1 MASNMSELEEAE
13 EDVDNDVE
21 VIVPWPHYYTIWDWP
36 KINKVVLDENGV
48 IRNGWR
54 CNWCMNPPA
63 MFALFSAT
71 KALARVLRLPGSDVC
86 PCMGIITKTFVLGY
100 KDLYRR
106 KMDVSRSCSNNKNS
120 MADSIDNIQERT
132 SGAMSAASAKSGAMS
147 AASAG
152 IFLAAA
158 SESAN
163 KCGAFLV

>member
-21 VIVPWPHYYTIWDWP
+21 VIVPWPHHYTIWDCP
-36 KINKVVLDENGV
+36 KINKVVSDENGV

-54 CNWCMNPPA
+54 CDWCMNPLE

-71 KALARVLRLPGSDVC
+71 KVLAHVLRLPGSDVR
-86 PCMGIITKTFVLGY
+86 PCTGIITKTFALGY

-106 KMDVSRSCSNNKNS
+106 KMDVSHSHSNNKNS

-132 SGAMSAASAKSGAMS
+132 SGAMLAASAKSGAMS
-147 AASAG
+147 ASAG
-152 IFLAAA
+152 VCVAAA

-163 KCGAFLV
+163 KRGAFLV

>member
-21 VIVPWPHYYTIWDWP
+21 VIIPWSHYYTIWDCP
-36 KINKVVLDENGV
+36 KINKVVSDKNGV
-48 IRNGWR
+48 IRNGWI
-54 CNWCMNPPA
+54 CDWCMNPLA
-63 MFALFSAT
+63 MFASFSAT
-71 KALARVLRLPGSDVC
+71 KGLAHVLRLPGSNVLR
-86 PCMGIITKTFVLGY
+86 CMGIITKTFALGY
-100 KDLYRR
+100 KDIYRR
-106 KMDVSRSCSNNKNS
+106 KMDVGCSRSNNKNS

-152 IFLAAA
+152 VCLVAA

-163 KCGAFLV
+163 KRGALV

>member
-1 MASNMSELEEAE
+1 MASNMSEPEEAE
-13 EDVDNDVE
+13 KDVDDDVE
-21 VIVPWPHYYTIWDWP
+21 VIVPWPHHYTIWDCP

-63 MFALFSAT
+63 MFASFSAT
-71 KALARVLRLPGSDVC
+71 KALAHVLWLPGSNVR
-86 PCMGIITKTFVLGY
+86 PCMGIITETFALGY

-106 KMDVSRSCSNNKNS
+106 KMDVGCSRSNNKNS

-147 AASAG
+147 GASAG
-152 IFLAAA
+152 VCLAAA
-158 SESAN
+158 SGSAN
-163 KCGAFLV
+163 KRGALV

>member
-21 VIVPWPHYYTIWDWP
+21 VIVPRPHYNTIWDCP
-36 KINKVVLDENGV
+36 KINKVVLALNGV

-54 CNWCMNPPA
+54 CDWCMNPPA
-63 MFALFSAT
+63 MFASFSTT
-71 KALARVLRLPGSDVC
+71 KALAHVLRLLGSDVC
-86 PCMGIITKTFVLGY
+86 PCTGIITKTFALGY

-106 KMDVSRSCSNNKNS
+106 KMDVGRSCSNDKNS

-152 IFLAAA
+152 IGLAAA

-163 KCGAFLV
+163 KRSSFLV